1 MLDIDYEKLMR
12 IEADLKPGFK
22 DYFTS
27 LIPFYTKRIFVKKL
41 RINSKEYPVYINF
54 PENTLKTI
62 YDIDDITIKI
72 KNEYFPMRNFLK
84 ADLKETENSYYH
96 ENGREIF
103 RTKIYSRYSF
113 KGNRENLKKEI
124 LAKLKSNKKLNMK
137 DFIFHE
143 TGIEIK
149 RSLKSLL
156 NALSLA
162 LLLIILVLVIQ
173 FGSFKQTFVIMT
185 AIPLGVI
192 GVFIFTLLF
201 LEHTIS

>member
-27 LIPFYTKRIFVKKL
+27 LIPFYTKRIFVKNL

-84 ADLKETENSYYH
+84 
-96 ENGREIF
+96 
-103 RTKIYSRYSF
+103 
-113 KGNRENLKKEI
+113 
-124 LAKLKSNKKLNMK
+124 
-137 DFIFHE
+137 
-143 TGIEIK
+143 
-149 RSLKSLL
+149 
-156 NALSLA
+156 
-162 LLLIILVLVIQ
+162 
-173 FGSFKQTFVIMT
+173 KQI
-185 AIPLGVI
+185 
-192 GVFIFTLLF
+192 
-201 LEHTIS
+201 